1 MNRFYSRVTFIIEM
15 KRKTGYYLIS
25 VILPCV
31 MLVFMTLISFCLPP
45 DSGEKVGLGVTI
57 ILAFSVYQIM
67 IAESPPTTSD
77 ATPVLSEYTLCLALN
92 QQRLGSINANI
103 IHLHSYLTSND
114 ETKAIQAE
122 WKAAARVIG
131 RLFFRLALVVA
142 VMDTIILFAPQ
153 L

>member
-67 IAESPPTTSD
+67 IAESPPIISD

-92 QQRLGSINANI
+92 RIHHCCHGDVHLNRVDGSQHRCSVFPPHGSKI
-103 IHLHSYLTSND
+103 IVSQITYVSSSSSNVSL
-114 ETKAIQAE
+114 IH
-122 WKAAARVIG
+122 
-131 RLFFRLALVVA
+131 
-142 VMDTIILFAPQ
+142 P
-153 L
+153 